1 MNAISVNDA
10 QKLARLSAISLT
22 DEELDVMRQELTDIL
37 SYVEQLQAVDT
48 EGVEP
53 TYQVHGLETVV
64 RADEVIDYGVSQTDL
79 LANAP
84 DQAEGSIVVPR
95 VLE

>member
-22 DEELDVMRQELTDIL
+22 DEELEVMRQELTDIL
-37 SYVEQLQAVDT
+37 SYVEQLQGVDT
-48 EGVEP
+48 EGIEP

-64 RADEVIDYGVSQTDL
+64 RSDEIIDYGVEQRDL

-84 DQAEGSIVVPR
+84 EQDAGTIVVPR